1 MDKFTNM
8 ETFVRV
14 VDAGSISGAAERM
27 NLAKS
32 AVSRR
37 LKELENHLNAQLFHR
52 TTRSMRPTETGLA
65 FYEHCLRI
73 LEDVREAE
81 EVTSEAHCVLKGP
94 LKVAMPSTFGVL
106 HMGAAINDFLK
117 LHPNVEFELDFN
129 DRQVSLI
136 EDGYDLAIR
145 IAELPDSTLLARKLA
160 TIKHVLC
167 ASQDYL
173 KQHGTPTNVSDL
185 SDHHCLV
192 YSLSKDVG
200 HWNIEMPDGK
210 SQKVKINPVLK
221 SSSGEYL
228 ITAVENGLGIAH
240 LPTFIAQEKINNGSV
255 VTVLPG
261 CAFRNINAYAVY
273 PQTRHLSRRV
283 RTFIDFLAERF
294 DGIPYWDKGEY

>member
-240 LPTFIAQEKINNGSV
+240 LPTFVAQEKINNGTV
-255 VTVLPG
+255 VAVLPG

-294 DGIPYWDKGEY
+294 DGIPYWDKG